1 MQAKLSEPEIPVR
14 IKSVNL
20 VFYIITMKNILYLAT
35 VALFFVACSSSDQS
49 GKKELLV
56 IPTDMPDICQNVDF
70 NIDKGMR
77 ETCGVKPA
85 RYQAY
90 RNVPMQRHLINP
102 NQASLVKTGDKI
114 EIRFQNTHPV
124 ILDSTQLEGITF
136 SETKRLA
143 KIHNTMD
150 YKEFYTEKKERYK
163 LFKLAIPKDE
173 NPVEDNKLCFRVPE
187 LKGNERTR
195 SVAMAPKMEVIECS
209 ELDSLVRIYAN

>member
-1 MQAKLSEPEIPVR
+1 MVMRK
-14 IKSVNL
+14 
-20 VFYIITMKNILYLAT
+20 ILYLAIT
-35 VALFFVACSSSDQS
+35 ALFFVACSSSDTNS
-49 GKKELLV
+49 KKELLV

-90 RNVPMQRHLINP
+90 RNVPMQRHLVNP

-124 ILDSTQLEGITF
+124 VIESNQLEGITF

-143 KIHNTMD
+143 KIHNTME

-163 LFKLAIPKDE
+163 LFKLAIPKDT
-173 NPVEDNKLCFRVPE
+173 NPAEENKLCFRVPE
-187 LKGNERTR
+187 LKGSSRTR
-195 SVAMAPKMEVIECS
+195 SVAMGAKMDIIDCA
-209 ELDSLVRIYAN
+209 ELDALVQKYAK